1 MEWEMGGKET
11 VPRQSRRPG
20 TGIVCFHSQEPR
32 IRKLSL
38 GLGCRGVWET
48 GNHKKGRSSE
58 QASPSCGTSS
68 SHWPGGC
75 GTGPRSLF
83 CIEETGGES
92 ENDGAGVGGRDTLRM
107 PRKGYDFRSPPSSPI
122 GGPVWASS
130 KSPVFRLHPHAHL
143 SSLTGLPHCLNH

>member
-1 MEWEMGGKET
+1 MGGKET

-58 QASPSCGTSS
+58 QASPSYGTSS

-92 ENDGAGVGGRDTLRM
+92 ENDGAGVGGCDTLRM
-107 PRKGYDFRSPPSSPI
+107 PRKGYDCRSPPSSPI
-122 GGPVWASS
+122 GGPVCAIS

-143 SSLTGLPHCLNH
+143 SSLTGLPHFLNY